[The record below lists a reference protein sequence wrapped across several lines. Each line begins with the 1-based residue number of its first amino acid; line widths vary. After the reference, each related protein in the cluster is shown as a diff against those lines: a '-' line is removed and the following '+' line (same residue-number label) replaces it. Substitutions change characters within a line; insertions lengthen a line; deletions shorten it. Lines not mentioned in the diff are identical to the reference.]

1 VSSYDDL
8 INEGDSLKNL
18 QEKARFLREEKRKII
33 AAKKAQE
40 EIKNLEAEIKNLSDE
55 NSLNETSLKENAD
68 KLKQG
73 LGISVG
79 IAAKEIE
86 ALKNK
91 VKDLSSDKK
100 ETTTLISNS
109 SLENEVASAVNK
121 GRWTVEEDQI
131 EREVHRAELEEKW
144 QAKKKQQEIE
154 AKKGEKMAAQ
164 GLLGCLGVLAWFFPI
179 FWPVLIVGLFKTYP
193 FTCYSILG
201 FLVFFLIILI
211 SIGSA

>member
-1 VSSYDDL
+1 VSSYEDV

-40 EIKNLEAEIKNLSDE
+40 EIKNLEAEIRDLSDE
-55 NSLNETSLKENAD
+55 NSLNETSLKESAD
-68 KLKQG
+68 NLKQG
-73 LGISVG
+73 INKG
-79 IAAKEIE
+79 IE

-100 ETTTLISNS
+100 ETTILTSNS
-109 SLENEVASAVNK
+109 SLEKEVTSAVNK

-154 AKKGEKMAAQ
+154 AKKEEKMAAQ

-193 FTCYSILG
+193 RTCYSILG
-201 FLVFFLIILI
+201 FLIFLLIILAA
-211 SIGSA
+211 SIGST